1 MIQPT
6 PWPGLGCLGARNV
19 ITLDASH
26 ASLASRPAEV
36 AALIIETAQQLAE
49 QEVPLVI
56 AQ

>member
-26 ASLASRPAEV
+26 ASLAARPAEV

>member
-6 PWPGLGCLGARNV
+6 PSPGLGCLGARNV

-26 ASLASRPAEV
+26 ASLAARPAEV